1 MTLRNLIEAAH
12 FPAAFQLMEV
22 ARPFLLQPGSEVS
35 YVDYAM
41 FRQKLAM
48 SNLVNFNLDYR
59 W

>member
-1 MTLRNLIEAAH
+1 
-12 FPAAFQLMEV
+12 MEV